1 MTSYAGPVPAPASR
15 RRRPGGTPAARR
27 RLPPAPSRT
36 APAPAPAASTEGL
49 PTADLPTGAIPTTAL
64 PTGVT
69 RGRAAGAGA
78 RAVAAR
84 APGDTAGPA
93 PIRWP
98 LRVAAALTGL
108 DGIALAAYGVLQLV
122 LVVVRP
128 RGTALV
134 VAVLGGLLFVAFGI
148 GLLLAARA
156 LWRGRRR
163 GRAPAV
169 VAHLVTLLLVPSL
182 LAGGTWWLGVP
193 LAVVAVTAGITLFLP
208 SSVRSLRPA
217 APRDPRAP
225 RAPRAPHR

>member
-1 MTSYAGPVPAPASR
+1 MEALSTAAL
-15 RRRPGGTPAARR
+15 PAAVAPGST
-27 RLPPAPSRT
+27 PPA
-36 APAPAPAASTEGL
+36 
-49 PTADLPTGAIPTTAL
+49 GA
-64 PTGVT
+64 
-69 RGRAAGAGA
+69 RAAGADP
-78 RAVAAR
+78 AVA
-84 APGDTAGPA
+84 GDPA

-134 VAVLGGLLFVAFGI
+134 VAVLGGLLFVAFGG

-169 VAHLVTLLLVPSL
+169 VAHLVTLLLVPGL
-182 LAGGTWWLGVP
+182 LAGGTWWLGGP
-193 LAVVAVTAGITLFLP
+193 LAVVAVAAGVTLFAP
-208 SSVRSLRPA
+208 SSVRALRPA
-217 APRDPRAP
+217 APREPRAP
-225 RAPRAPHR
+225 RAPRAPRR

>member
-1 MTSYAGPVPAPASR
+1 MPAPASR

-27 RLPPAPSRT
+27 RT
-36 APAPAPAASTEGL
+36 PAPARAG
-49 PTADLPTGAIPTTAL
+49 TAELSRSDLPTSPL
-64 PTGVT
+64 PTSEVRTSEVTTGVPT
-69 RGRAAGAGA
+69 GAPTGAPRGRIAPAGA
-78 RAVAAR
+78 RAADARTPPDAAD
-84 APGDTAGPA
+84 PS

-98 LRVAAALTGL
+98 LRVAAVLTGL
-108 DGIALAAYGVLQLV
+108 DGVALAAYGVLQLV

-134 VAVLGGLLFVAFGI
+134 VAVLGGLLFVAFGG

-182 LAGGTWWLGVP
+182 LAGGTWWLGLP
-193 LAVVAVTAGITLFLP
+193 LAVVAVTAGITLFAP
-208 SSVRSLRPA
+208 SSVRALRPA
-217 APRDPRAP
+217 APRPP